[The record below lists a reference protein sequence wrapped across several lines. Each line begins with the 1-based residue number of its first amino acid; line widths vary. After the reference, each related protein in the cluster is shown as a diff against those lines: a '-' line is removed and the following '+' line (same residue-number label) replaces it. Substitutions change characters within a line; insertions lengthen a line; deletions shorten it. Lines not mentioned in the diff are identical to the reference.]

1 MYLGIDLGSTFLK
14 SSLLNTELGT
24 VTALDSRATPA
35 FLPLTEGRR
44 EIDIE
49 ELAQEVAALIDAAMA
64 EHPIKGVLF
73 SVQMHGFMLF
83 CSDGTPATGYAT
95 WQDTRANHPNKNGT
109 CLFDEINGGI
119 PKRLFA
125 ENGIVL
131 APNHSLLPLCHHLRE
146 HPEHKDLEFAMIG
159 DAVARVLTGKKVP
172 LHPSQAAST
181 GLFSLKDG
189 NWNKKLIEALG
200 LGDIV
205 LPEVSEKAS
214 QDALYKGIPLLL
226 SVGDHQAAVLG
237 IGAAAGDLFINIAT
251 GGQVGYID
259 EIPVLGN
266 FETRPFFGGRAI
278 RTFTDLP
285 SGRDLSLLMEFVK
298 SVGSDIFGVDA
309 SDREVWAAIDSAAEK
324 VQGCALDVDLRFS
337 EGSGCIGAIGQS
349 GFSAGE
355 LFVGAW
361 CSMAKACRQKAE
373 LLLGDEKI
381 EKLILTGGV
390 LRRNPRLVA
399 MIEEQFGIAATLPA
413 SSDDT
418 MQGLLALAR
427 DI

>member
-24 VTALDSRATPA
+24 VTPLDSRATPA

-44 EIDIE
+44 EIDIAA
-49 ELAQEVAALIDAAMA
+49 LAKEVAALIDAAMA
-64 EHPIKGVLF
+64 QHPVKGVLF

-83 CSDGTPATGYAT
+83 CPDGVPATGYAT
-95 WQDTRANHPNKNGT
+95 WQDTRANHPDKNGA

-119 PKRLFA
+119 PKQLFA

-146 HPEHKDLEFAMIG
+146 HPEHKNLEFAMIG

-189 NWNKKLIEALG
+189 GWNRKLIEALG

-205 LPEVSEKAS
+205 FPEVSENPS

-259 EIPVLGN
+259 ETPILGD

-278 RTFTDLP
+278 RTLTDLP
-285 SGRDLSLLMEFVK
+285 SGRDLSLLMEFIK
-298 SVGSDIFGVDA
+298 SVGSDIFGVEA

-324 VQGCALDVDLRFS
+324 VQESALEIDLRFS
-337 EGSGCIGAIGQS
+337 EGSGAVGAIGQS

-390 LRRNPRLVA
+390 LRRNPRLVS
-399 MIEEQFGIAATLPA
+399 MIEKEFCMAATLPA

-427 DI
+427 EL